1 MYARDPE
8 IIEAA
13 FDTGLDPL
21 DALEN
26 PPAGRVGGYSHH
38 PGSINVDQHTRS
50 AAEMSSPEAPT
61 ATDAFRWLRARFGG
75 RRFTKADVPA
85 PIASVAMARRDDVVD
100 GLRLF
105 WSGARGRRPLWRIA
119 YVTPDSG
126 EPKGAALEAATE
138 TGFAGWRCSVAGLLT
153 WAAAIPGA
161 RLTIRKRGGLRK
173 PVAVYVREAGDITA
187 RWRPSKSTPAVEPI
201 HMEASR

>member
-61 ATDAFRWLRARFGG
+61 ATDAF
-75 RRFTKADVPA
+75 
-85 PIASVAMARRDDVVD
+85 
-100 GLRLF
+100 
-105 WSGARGRRPLWRIA
+105 
-119 YVTPDSG
+119 
-126 EPKGAALEAATE
+126 
-138 TGFAGWRCSVAGLLT
+138 
-153 WAAAIPGA
+153 
-161 RLTIRKRGGLRK
+161 
-173 PVAVYVREAGDITA
+173 
-187 RWRPSKSTPAVEPI
+187 
-201 HMEASR
+201 